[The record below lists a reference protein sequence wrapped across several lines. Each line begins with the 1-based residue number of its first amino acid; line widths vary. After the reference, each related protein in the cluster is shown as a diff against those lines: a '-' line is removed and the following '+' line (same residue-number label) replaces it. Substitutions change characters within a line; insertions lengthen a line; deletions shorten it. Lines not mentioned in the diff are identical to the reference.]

1 MLWFSRIVF
10 SVIQALN
17 PNGTQTDRIGFARR
31 GYPPS
36 IVGPIVGGVVGGV
49 GGIAIVTL
57 AIIFCIRRYDQKKL
71 KDILDSEDR
80 LENVGRFVE
89 NKHIQP
95 FPYTVQLTDI
105 RPASPIALPYASP
118 VRPPVAPGLVQGAS
132 RSPGIDDPLLP
143 PSYDQMYPT
152 GPNNPP
158 RRQRPNPSPRHARG
172 KN

>member
-1 MLWFSRIVF
+1 MLWFSRIVS

-17 PNGTQTDRIGFARR
+17 PNGSQTDRIGFARR

-57 AIIFCIRRYDQKKL
+57 VIIFWVRRYDQKKL
-71 KDILDSEDR
+71 KDLLDFEDR
-80 LENVGRFVE
+80 AGNVGRFE
-89 NKHIQP
+89 EHKHIQP
-95 FPYTVQLTDI
+95 FPFTVQLTDI
-105 RPASPIALPYASP
+105 RPVSPIALPYASP
-118 VRPPVAPGLVQGAS
+118 VRPPVAPRFIQGAS
-132 RSPGIDDPLLP
+132 RSPDIDDPLLP

-158 RRQRPNPSPRHARG
+158 RRQRPNLSPRHAR